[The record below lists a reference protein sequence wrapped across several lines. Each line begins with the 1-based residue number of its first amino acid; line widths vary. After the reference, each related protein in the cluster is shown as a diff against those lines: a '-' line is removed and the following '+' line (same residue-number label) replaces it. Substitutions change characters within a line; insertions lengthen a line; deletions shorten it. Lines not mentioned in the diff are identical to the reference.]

1 MGPVE
6 KYFPPYILNENNP
19 SWIAQHAVGVF
30 NLEKD
35 MP

>member
-6 KYFPPYILNENNP
+6 KYFPPYILNENTLVELHNMP
-19 SWIAQHAVGVF
+19 
-30 NLEKD
+30 LEYLIQKKD